1 MSSFFRIDRALLQN
15 QEINISKIDTVAT
28 PILDDV
34 IAELPEPVNEPEACD
49 LPDGAEGELEKIA
62 AQIRRKE
69 QELEDIQKKVLEAEE
84 HREAILSQTEK
95 DAEQIKANAKEEGYQ
110 AGWQQAEAELKKEK
124 AELNKDFATAV
135 ATVSHAKET
144 IFREVEESVLDL
156 SMCIAKKIIKKEVED
171 DSGIYINIVKDLLEK
186 VKDCSDITLK
196 VNKKEYDEF
205 FSSDQNQFM
214 TLLES
219 SGVSI
224 KPDLAVE
231 SGECMVETEFG
242 TLRSGIQTQ
251 LNLLENDL
259 YGTEVG

>member
-15 QEINISKIDTVAT
+15 QETNISKIDTVAT
-28 PILDDV
+28 PVLGDV
-34 IAELPEPVNEPEACD
+34 ITELPEPANEPEGD
-49 LPDGAEGELEKIA
+49 MPDGAEGELEKIA
-62 AQIRRKE
+62 AQIRTKE
-69 QELEDIQKKVLEAEE
+69 QELEEIQKKALEAEE
-84 HREAILSQTEK
+84 HRQAILSQTEK

-110 AGWQQAEAELKKEK
+110 EGWKQAESELEKEK
-124 AELNKDFATAV
+124 AMLNKDFASAV

-144 IFREVEESVLDL
+144 IFREVGESVLDL
-156 SMCIAKKIIKKEVED
+156 SMCIAKKVIKKEIED
-171 DSGIYINIVKDLLEK
+171 DSGIYMNIVKDLLEK
-186 VKDCSDITLK
+186 VKNCSDITLK

-205 FSSDQNQFM
+205 FSSDQEQFAS
-214 TLLES
+214 LLKS

-251 LNLLENDL
+251 LSLLESEL
-259 YGTEVG
+259 YGTEIG